1 MTCYLYVAQCIVI
14 DVVDMALFDNHVLI
28 LHSDNRIQKL
38 SCLSAVELV
47 KKAAEL
53 ALWTSC
59 AQLCVKYES
68 VILAEYRDASIL
80 DVVCRLQQALAVELG
95 AAENTF
101 SNKLKELTEKLSH
114 YHNNNA
120 VPLASKQASF
130 TQLSSGLYVNTPS
143 DDKLVISDGSRQN
156 SRHSPTPSAPSS
168 KINLVASVTHSL
180 SSEFRRMKS
189 KLVEP
194 LIKKQFSRT
203 AVDQSDAV
211 SHSSVSTEEDRQS
224 LDSLD
229 VVGGGTEPYGDGD
242 TASHATGKN
251 VSYNVD
257 DSVSCSSGSTG
268 VSSDVDDGPRLT
280 VDGTVNYQT
289 AIIVASS
296 AQLNNVSVKA
306 ASRLGLLCAFI
317 GKLFLVHK
325 TRVEISSVLVT
336 VPVDVIV

>member
-1 MTCYLYVAQCIVI
+1 MCSLCMEVFVFVCDVFFVCCKKIFVCIVV
-14 DVVDMALFDNHVLI
+14 DVVDLALFDNYVLI
-28 LHSDNRIQKL
+28 LHSDNRIRKL
-38 SCLSAVELV
+38 SCLLAVELV
-47 KKAAEL
+47 KMAAER

-68 VILAEYRDASIL
+68 VILAAYRDASIL
-80 DVVCRLQQALAVELG
+80 DVVCRLQQALAEELG

-114 YHNNNA
+114 HHNNNA

-130 TQLSSGLYVNTPS
+130 TQLSSGLYVNTPND

-229 VVGGGTEPYGDGD
+229 VVGGGTEASGVGD
-242 TASHATGKN
+242 TAPHASGKS
-251 VSYNVD
+251 VSVD

-268 VSSDVDDGPRLT
+268 VNSDVDDGPRLT
-280 VDGTVNYQT
+280 VDGTVQCQT

-296 AQLNNVSVKA
+296 AQPNNVSVKA
-306 ASRLGLLCAFI
+306 ASRLGLLC
-317 GKLFLVHK
+317 VQESCH
-325 TRVEISSVLVT
+325 
-336 VPVDVIV
+336 